1 VDLSIL
7 PSLLSLTTKE
17 HHMRTTR
24 TIIRDGDDRSR
35 FIGRSM
41 GAGNVTMKRMKA
53 KVAVMVITAAIAGG
67 VMAAPAF
74 GAAGPNDGGTNC
86 HGVWLSY
93 LSTSDM
99 APGQLQKDFG
109 ISVQDVQATA
119 DAVCQP

>member
-1 VDLSIL
+1 
-7 PSLLSLTTKE
+7 
-17 HHMRTTR
+17 MRTTR
-24 TIIRDGDDRSR
+24 TIIRDGDDRSP
-35 FIGRSM
+35 FIVRSIR
-41 GAGNVTMKRMKA
+41 AGSVTMKSMKA
-53 KVAVMVITAAIAGG
+53 KVAVMAITAAIAGG
-67 VMAAPAF
+67 AMAAPAF

-119 DAVCQP
+119 DAVCGP

>member
-1 VDLSIL
+1 
-7 PSLLSLTTKE
+7 
-17 HHMRTTR
+17 MRTAQ
-24 TIIRDGDDRSR
+24 TITRDGDNRSR
-35 FIGRSM
+35 FIGRSIR
-41 GAGNVTMKRMKA
+41 AGSVTMKSMKA
-53 KVAVMVITAAIAGG
+53 KVAVMAITAAVAGG

-99 APGQLQKDFG
+99 APGQLHKDFG

-119 DAVCQP
+119 DAVCGP

>member
-1 VDLSIL
+1 
-7 PSLLSLTTKE
+7 
-17 HHMRTTR
+17 MRTTR

-35 FIGRSM
+35 FIARSIR
-41 GAGNVTMKRMKA
+41 AGSVTMKSMKA
-53 KVAVMVITAAIAGG
+53 KVAVMAITAAVAGG

-99 APGQLQKDFG
+99 APDSFRR
-109 ISVQDVQATA
+109 ISGSPCRMFRRLPLPSVDRRTKRRTTA
-119 DAVCQP
+119 CQRRLKTEL